1 MRVSRRPEPL
11 RTPAQL
17 SRIDYFR
24 LATLLGFGQLVPD
37 IRLDSPGARLPHF
50 LGGGLLAV
58 VSLSPASPG
67 GFVQLVPDVVLRP
80 TGLLN
85 VARCLG
91 ALLGRVGC
99 VGAAVLDGG
108 RTLEAVVEVDLVLE
122 FGGDLPIVIE
132 SRSVLERLLVCC
144 DLDELPRV
152 VYPRY
157 MERDQGSTGPQ
168 EAHLHAYV
176 LWGIVLVY
184 EQVVY
189 VADLLIMLI
198 VDCVACVLVLYGS
211 ETVAALF
218 HACLPRRIFVT
229 YISIPTRLLGLQTC
243 PRSAS
248 WDPLGSVFAKP
259 SLANLRRTPL
269 RRSSE
274 KK

>member
-17 SRIDYFR
+17 SRIGYFR

-37 IRLDSPGARLPHF
+37 IRLNSPGARLPHF

-58 VSLSPASPG
+58 VALAPASPG

-85 VARCLG
+85 AARCLG

-99 VGAAVLDGG
+99 VGAALRDGG
-108 RTLEAVVEVDLVLE
+108 RTLEAVVGVDLVLE
-122 FGGDLPIVIE
+122 LGGDLPVVIE
-132 SRSVLERLLVCC
+132 GGAALERLLVYCN
-144 DLDELPRV
+144 LDDLPRV

-168 EAHLHAYV
+168 EAHLNAYV
-176 LWGIVLVY
+176 LRAIVLVY

-189 VADLLIMLI
+189 VADLLVASV
-198 VDCVACVLVLYGS
+198 VDRVAY
-211 ETVAALF
+211 VA
-218 HACLPRRIFVT
+218 IF
-229 YISIPTRLLGLQTC
+229 YFLREPL
-243 PRSAS
+243 SAR
-248 WDPLGSVFAKP
+248 FAFQGKY
-259 SLANLRRTPL
+259 L
-269 RRSSE
+269 
-274 KK
+274 